1 MFKRPWQKFFR
12 EKIEYM
18 LAEKRALLDIGGG
31 LRIDSARNNRID
43 QSHAWIM
50 PMIRERGV
58 AYKVLDYV
66 DTYHPDVVG
75 DVQDLPLPDDSQD
88 AIVCNAI
95 LEHVE
100 NPIKAAAELYRVL
113 KPGGLCFMYV
123 PFLYY
128 YHAEKGYYG
137 DYWRFTDDG
146 IRSICKPFA
155 SIELAP
161 VRGPVEALVRL
172 SPLGRLRFLCD
183 MGFVLDR
190 AFGKLSSKQVGGY
203 YVFLRK

>member
-1 MFKRPWQKFFR
+1 M
-12 EKIEYM
+12 
-18 LAEKRALLDIGGG
+18 
-31 LRIDSARNNRID
+31 
-43 QSHAWIM
+43 
-50 PMIRERGV
+50 
-58 AYKVLDYV
+58 
-66 DTYHPDVVG
+66 
-75 DVQDLPLPDDSQD
+75 PLPDNSQE
-88 AIVCNAI
+88 AIICNAI

-113 KPGGLCFMYV
+113 QKGGLCFMYV

-146 IRSICKPFA
+146 IHSICKPFA

-172 SPLGRLRFLCD
+172 SPLGRVSFLCD
-183 MGFVLDR
+183 IGFLFDKM
-190 AFGKLSSKQVGGY
+190 FGKLSSKQVGGY